1 MIILIV
7 EDDARI
13 RNELK
18 KLLQKENYKIE
29 LIKDFTKDITSE
41 IKSISKSLIILDI
54 NLPNQNG
61 CDICKKIREQENVPI
76 IFVTSL
82 TSEEDELKSI
92 LSGGNDFITKP
103 YNTSILLEKIKRALK
118 EHDPIQY
125 KELKVKDVTL
135 DLHLS
140 IVKHNDKEV
149 ELTRNEFH
157 ILYYFFL
164 NPDKIISKEELLDY
178 LWNEKY
184 YLDDNILNVNLN
196 RLRKK
201 LEEIDIPDFIKNV
214 RGKGYQIW
222 WNILKIKYG

>member
-41 IKSISKSLIILDI
+41 IRSISKSLIILDI

-61 CDICKKIREQENVPI
+61 FDICKKIREQENVPI